1 MQTKYKIWDIVSI
14 KTYRYTLITP
24 IIAIRDY
31 WEFHEYIV
39 YWIDIW
45 FTDSE
50 IIWRV
55 DSEWNIIF

>member
-1 MQTKYKIWDIVSI
+1 MKYKIGDIISV

-31 WEFHEYIV
+31 WDFREYVV
-39 YWIDIW
+39 YWTDIW
-45 FTDSE
+45 FMDSE
-50 IIWRV
+50 IIGRV